1 MSSVRNKM
9 IDAMKVRRFSLRTQ
23 ESYLGVVNALEKYY
37 NLPPDQIDPEKMQ
50 AYLLHL
56 TERGMAWSTCN
67 VAVSAYRFLH
77 AEVLG
82 RDRANLFIPPRK
94 KPTKLPVV
102 LSREE
107 IERLFACAHP
117 QRNRFLLMTTYAA
130 GLRVSETVS
139 LKVTDIDSN
148 RMTIRVEQAKG
159 AKDRYSIL
167 SPSLLD
173 ELRSYWKLY
182 KPPTW
187 LFPASRDPNRQ
198 MDITT
203 AQKIYYSAKER
214 AGITHGQGIHTLR
227 HCFATHL
234 LEAGIDL
241 RTIQSLMGH
250 SSITTTMRY
259 LQIRS
264 QMLDSKQNR
273 LDLLAVPQITEQP

>member
-1 MSSVRNKM
+1 MSTVRNKM

-23 ESYLGVVNALEKYY
+23 ESYLSAIKALAGYY
-37 NLPPDQIDPEKMQ
+37 NLPPDQIDLEKMQ

-56 TERGMAWSTCN
+56 TERGRAWSTCN

-82 RDRANLFIPPRK
+82 RDRAKLFIPPRK
-94 KPTKLPVV
+94 KTTKLPVV

-107 IERLFACAHP
+107 IERLFSCAHP
-117 QRNRFLLMTTYAA
+117 SRNRVLLMTTYAA
-130 GLRVSETVS
+130 GLRVSETVN
-139 LKVTDIDSN
+139 LKVSDIDSN

-167 SPSLLD
+167 SVSLLE

-182 KPPTW
+182 KPPLW
-187 LFPASRDPNRQ
+187 LFPAKRDLNRQ

-203 AQKIYYSAKER
+203 AQKIYYAAKEK
-214 AGITHGQGIHTLR
+214 AGITRGHGIHTLR

-250 SSITTTMRY
+250 SSITTTMLY

-264 QMLDSKQNR
+264 QMLDSKQSR
-273 LDLLAVPQITEQP
+273 LDLLAVPQAAAQP